1 MTTLLRG
8 LRFFYLFWGAM
19 LLGTLALNNRMQL
32 PEALWRWTWLARFLY
47 TPWGRGL
54 VLGVAV
60 AMCVGAL
67 LDVWELVDRVLTR
80 FFHDSEREH
89 R

>member
-8 LRFFYLFWGAM
+8 LRFFYLLWGAM
-19 LLGTLALNNRMQL
+19 LLGTLAVNNRMQL
-32 PEALWRWTWLARFLY
+32 PEFLWRWSKLARFFY
-47 TPWGRGL
+47 SPWGRGL

-60 AMCVGAL
+60 AMCLAAL
-67 LDVWELVDRVLTR
+67 MDVWELVDRVLTR
-80 FFHDSEREH
+80 FFHDPEREH